1 MRLRSSLVAGL
12 VLLSAGFGSPG
23 LAAQTGGAG
32 KAVLVTGASTGIGRK
47 ITEVLAAKGYHVYAG
62 ARKPA
67 DIAELSTIR
76 NVEGIRLDV
85 TVQSDIDAA
94 VETVRKGGRGLHG
107 LVNNAGTGIGGPLIE
122 IEEKDLVF
130 LFDVNV
136 YGPWRM
142 TKAFAPMLIDA
153 KGRIAN
159 ISSIAGINTSP
170 MLGVYSMTKHALEA
184 YGDGL
189 GAELA
194 RFGVKVSSVEPGNYN
209 SAIGSAV
216 VNRMGDLDALAAK
229 SRYPNEILA
238 YKTRGGNRDQY
249 SEPDDVAAAVDHA
262 LSDPNPRVRYLV
274 VPVAGE
280 ALRTVRTAVEEMVQ
294 LNQGHR
300 FTIPRDS
307 LIKLIDDA
315 IARVK

>member
-1 MRLRSSLVAGL
+1 MRLRASLVAVC
-12 VLLSAGFGSPG
+12 VLLSAGFGSAG
-23 LAAQTGGAG
+23 LAAQSGGAG

-67 DIAELSTIR
+67 DIAELSRIP
-76 NVEGIRLDV
+76 NVEGIGLDV

-94 VETVRKGGRGLHG
+94 VETVRKGGRGLYG
-107 LVNNAGTGIGGPLIE
+107 LVNNAGAGLRSPLIE
-122 IEEKDLVF
+122 AEEKDLVF

-142 TKAFAPMLIDA
+142 TKAFASMLIDA

-159 ISSIAGINTSP
+159 ISSIAGILSPP
-170 MLGVYSMTKHALEA
+170 MLGAYSMTKHALEA

-194 RFGVKVSSVEPGNYN
+194 RFGVKVSLVEPGNYN
-209 SAIGSAV
+209 SAISATGIA
-216 VNRMGDLDALAAK
+216 RMGDLDALAAK
-229 SRYPNEILA
+229 SRYPDEILA
-238 YKTRGGNRDQY
+238 LKRMGNREQY
-249 SEPDDVAAAVDHA
+249 PEPDDVAAAVDHA
-262 LSDPNPRVRYLV
+262 LSDPNPRIRYMV
-274 VPVAGE
+274 VPAAGE
-280 ALRTVRTAVEEMVQ
+280 ALVTIRKAVDELVQ

-300 FTIPRDS
+300 FTISRDS
-307 LIKLIDDA
+307 LLRLIDES
-315 IARVK
+315 IGRNR